1 MGRGPTSLVAPT
13 PARPGKVRR
22 KWARP
27 AADSQPQ
34 GVCVCGARWGGGA
47 AVDLGGNGT
56 PDPCLNK
63 APGPLPTHAPP

>member
-34 GVCVCGARWGGGA
+34 GVCVCVWGEVGGWCSS
-47 AVDLGGNGT
+47 G
-56 PDPCLNK
+56 
-63 APGPLPTHAPP
+63 PGWEWDSRSLSE

>member
-34 GVCVCGARWGGGA
+34 GVCVCVGRGGG
-47 AVDLGGNGT
+47 VVQQWTWVGMG
-56 PDPCLNK
+56 
-63 APGPLPTHAPP
+63 LPIPV